1 MSLRTLTERSQTPH
15 RGCGV
20 LRCAATVLRCAAK
33 ADFAAPSQHVAALL
47 QHAIARQSGDYLKI
61 SINMHNISKDLNDYQ
76 VLTSNSQ

>member
-1 MSLRTLTERSQTPH
+1 MYTNIILAQFNIPRTRTGLALQYPN
-15 RGCGV
+15 
-20 LRCAATVLRCAAK
+20 LQQ
-33 ADFAAPSQHVAALL
+33 FAARSQHVAALL